1 MLKTNY
7 ENIKRIASAT
17 QKGFWRVQAIAKL
30 DQEIKNGK
38 PQYEY
43 LKSLISLHPLNKKSK
58 NNFGLQITPFLQ
70 NTKIKQINQTKKLK
84 NIPSFFVTEI
94 SPRLNYKNINGKIF
108 QNEDE
113 MMIYNQMPFF
123 FLPIKKIRPR
133 TATEK
138 FYNSRKIEKEFNEK
152 YELIQLYKN
161 SFQYI
166 QSSDMDNSHFSN
178 SNNKK
183 SEEDI
188 FPFIKNNKNLSSI
201 ESTENN
207 KYNRNKIWIN
217 KGTNTNINNLFTS
230 ENNTKTN
237 SHIHSISQ
245 YHTSGSNEYKGKKA
259 KFFQGN

>member
-1 MLKTNY
+1 
-7 ENIKRIASAT
+7 
-17 QKGFWRVQAIAKL
+17 
-30 DQEIKNGK
+30 
-38 PQYEY
+38 
-43 LKSLISLHPLNKKSK
+43 
-58 NNFGLQITPFLQ
+58 
-70 NTKIKQINQTKKLK
+70 
-84 NIPSFFVTEI
+84 
-94 SPRLNYKNINGKIF
+94 
-108 QNEDE
+108 
-113 MMIYNQMPFF
+113 
-123 FLPIKKIRPR
+123 
-133 TATEK
+133 
-138 FYNSRKIEKEFNEK
+138 
-152 YELIQLYKN
+152 
-161 SFQYI
+161 
-166 QSSDMDNSHFSN
+166 MDNSHFSN

>member
-84 NIPSFFVTEI
+84 NVPSFFVTEI

-138 FYNSRKIEKEFNEK
+138 FYNSRKIKKEFNEK
-152 YELIQLYKN
+152 YELKKKKKN
-161 SFQYI
+161 SIQYLPNNEL
-166 QSSDMDNSHFSN
+166 SDGNDSN
-178 SNNKK
+178 SNSNISINSNSKRKEDEILPNIKKNKK
-183 SEEDI
+183 I
-188 FPFIKNNKNLSSI
+188 NTTQFGNRNLNKKNYLNRELSSKGNNVL
-201 ESTENN
+201 STDGHT
-207 KYNRNKIWIN
+207 KS
-217 KGTNTNINNLFTS
+217 NTNVYTV
-230 ENNTKTN
+230 
-237 SHIHSISQ
+237 SQ
-245 YHTSGSNEYKGKKA
+245 YQLSGVQDFKK
-259 KFFQGN
+259 